1 LQIKDTA
8 ERILVVDRAAAMIE
22 EMLRLGQNS
31 QSISSASPSPLTNG
45 VKVDIRSLLLAI
57 YSDIVIM

>member
-31 QSISSASPSPLTNG
+31 QSISSSSPSPLTNG